1 MHKEKYTGYNF
12 TEITFNLSAV
22 AIVWLS
28 GTTRDNAHKHFRNFD
43 FFLSLLKE
51 MRTDTGLDT
60 RFRRPIELDPLD
72 VQFSEISLAQKW
84 NLGRKKMHNLLMKM
98 EALGLIEVTN
108 RRVGSWLTF
117 KCVSNWRDDRESKE
131 QSLSQDPP
139 LNR

>member
-22 AIVWLS
+22 SIVWLS
-28 GTTRDNAHKHFRNFD
+28 GTTSDNDHKHFRNFD

-60 RFRRPIELDPLD
+60 RFRRPIELDPLE

-98 EALGLIEVTN
+98 EALEII
-108 RRVGSWLTF
+108 
-117 KCVSNWRDDRESKE
+117 
-131 QSLSQDPP
+131 
-139 LNR
+139 

>member
-1 MHKEKYTGYNF
+1 MYKEKYTGYNF

-22 AIVWLS
+22 ALVWLS
-28 GTTRDNAHKHFRNFD
+28 GTTRDNADNPFRNFD

-51 MRTDTGLDT
+51 MRTHKGLDR

-72 VQFSEISLAQKW
+72 VQFSEISLAEKW

-98 EALGLIEVTN
+98 EALELIEVTN

-131 QSLSQDPP
+131 QSLS
-139 LNR
+139 